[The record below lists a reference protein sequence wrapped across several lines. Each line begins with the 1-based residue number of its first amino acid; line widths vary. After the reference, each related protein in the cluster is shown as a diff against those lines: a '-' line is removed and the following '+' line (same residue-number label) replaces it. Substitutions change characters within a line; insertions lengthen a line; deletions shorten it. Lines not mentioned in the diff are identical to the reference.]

1 MKTGRYALK
10 DLLLHNEVDQF
21 IIPELQR
28 DYVWS
33 TAEIDKIWDSI
44 LKKYNEKNSNKGTV
58 TILENDTE
66 LKNDVIKN
74 HLLKQLDIV
83 KYKQKFGFN
92 KYLS

>member
-74 HLLKQLDIV
+74 HLLKQTKVWFSLC
-83 KYKQKFGFN
+83 
-92 KYLS
+92 LS